1 MPYNIIAALC
11 DSSGSMQD
19 MNPIETSQAL
29 NKNIK
34 ESSTDDTIFLGAKFS
49 DNYKLF
55 ADGIPCHNI
64 NITPADIYPC
74 GLTALYDGIQ
84 NICRDIKNY
93 MTKRQ
98 EKPNSIIVIILTDGQ
113 ENSSVNCTKIM
124 AKDLISE
131 CQKDDWRFIFLGA
144 NQNAILE
151 GNNLGIRMGACC
163 TFDASP
169 EGCSNVMKSVSGAI
183 QRSQTYDTP
192 DIEFTQEERD
202 QSLYP
207 EETN

>member
-1 MPYNIIAALC
+1 M
-11 DSSGSMQD
+11 
-19 MNPIETSQAL
+19 
-29 NKNIK
+29 
-34 ESSTDDTIFLGAKFS
+34 
-49 DNYKLF
+49 
-55 ADGIPCHNI
+55 
-64 NITPADIYPC
+64 PC

-84 NICRDIKNY
+84 YICRDIKNY
-93 MTKRQ
+93 MTTQQ
-98 EKPNSIIVIILTDGQ
+98 ENPNSIIVIILTDGQ

-124 AKDLISE
+124 AKDLINE

-144 NQNAILE
+144 NQNAVLE

-169 EGCSNVMKSVSGAI
+169 EGCSNVMRSVSGAI
-183 QRSQTYDTP
+183 QRSQTQDAQ

-207 EETN
+207 EEIN